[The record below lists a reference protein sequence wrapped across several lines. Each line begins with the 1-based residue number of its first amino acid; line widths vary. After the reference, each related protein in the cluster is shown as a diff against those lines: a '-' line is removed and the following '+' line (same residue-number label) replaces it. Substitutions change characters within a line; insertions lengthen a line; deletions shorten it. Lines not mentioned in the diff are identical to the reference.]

1 VVPGFEIDAW
11 FGLLA
16 PAQTPAATVQKI
28 AAAVSQALEL
38 AEVKEQLLAMGVSP
52 TFLGPEAFSKRVEQ
66 ETQRWGD
73 IVREQKLQ
81 KE

>member
-1 VVPGFEIDAW
+1 MG
-11 FGLLA
+11 
-16 PAQTPAATVQKI
+16 
-28 AAAVSQALEL
+28 QALEL
-38 AEVKEQLLAMGVSP
+38 PEVKEQLLAMGVAP

>member
-1 VVPGFEIDAW
+1 MITSRSPLVPGVRPIGEVVPGFEIDAW
-11 FGLLA
+11 FGLF
-16 PAQTPAATVQKI
+16 
-28 AAAVSQALEL
+28 VS
-38 AEVKEQLLAMGVSP
+38 S